1 MSDQPRAPVLALEI
15 STMGERFHTGLA
27 NVTKALAREMLGDTG
42 IEPHFFFSRQAL
54 PRALVERVVRTDGS
68 EILWWAAART
78 ALAVDFDYD
87 PNRKTIGVYPGCK
100 RHRRLFPTE
109 VLIVHDLTTVITP
122 QFHATEAIEWWQAH
136 QLADIL
142 SSDLVVA
149 VSESTRLD
157 IRTYYPQASA
167 IPCIAVPLASC
178 CGPVA
183 ALPEGVS
190 IRPYVLVLGTLEPRK
205 DVEAVFRCLAEQQE
219 LLAQADFVF
228 AGRWGWGPSAQELI
242 ARYHLGDAFAAG
254 RIRFVGFVSDPVR
267 DHLLGFARCVVYP
280 SRYEGFGLPVV
291 EALGLGT
298 PVITSYSTSLPEV
311 GGDVAIYCDTSSPEA
326 LAQALAQLLRAR
338 ATDPAFVQAAKT
350 WAASFTWSK
359 TYQRIR
365 DAALDVAAYTKSS

>member
-1 MSDQPRAPVLALEI
+1 MSDPPRAPVMALEI

-27 NVTKALAREMLGDTG
+27 NVTKALAKEMLGDAS

-54 PRALVERVVRTDGS
+54 PRALVERLVQTDGS

-78 ALAVDFDYD
+78 AMAVDFDYD
-87 PNRKTIGVYPGCK
+87 PNRKTIGVFPGNK

-109 VLIVHDLTTVITP
+109 VLIAYDLTTLVTP
-122 QFHATEAIEWWQAH
+122 QFHTTEAIEWWQAH
-136 QLADIL
+136 LLADIL

-149 VSESTRLD
+149 ISEATRQD

-167 IPCIAVPLASC
+167 IPCIAVPLAPC
-178 CGPVA
+178 TGPVA
-183 ALPEGVS
+183 PLPPGVS

-205 DVEAVFRCLAEQQE
+205 DVEAVFRCLADQPG

-242 ARYHLGDAFAAG
+242 VRYHLTDARAAG
-254 RIRFVGFVSDPVR
+254 RIRFVGFVSDQVR
-267 DHLLGFARCVVYP
+267 DHLLAAARCVVYP
-280 SRYEGFGLPVV
+280 SRYEGFGLPVA
-291 EALGLGT
+291 EALSLGT

-311 GGDVAIYCDTSSPEA
+311 GGDVAIYCDTSSPAA
-326 LAQALAQLLRAR
+326 LAQALAQVLRAG
-338 ATDPAFVQAAKT
+338 ATDPAFVRAAKT
-350 WAASFTWSK
+350 WSAAFTWPR

-365 DAALDVAAYTKSS
+365 DAALDAAA